1 MAEKEEKKVKD
12 IAENIKEETK
22 KAAEE
27 IKEDAKKVYSSEDDI
42 AEKIVDFIKNN
53 AGLLI
58 GLLVG
63 IILVATNI
71 AKFLLNVLIILASAV
86 IGYYIQKK
94 INEKN
99 NQ

>member
-1 MAEKEEKKVKD
+1 MAEKEENKVKD

-22 KAAEE
+22 KAAEA
-27 IKEDAKKVYSSEDDI
+27 IKEDAKKVYSSEDDM
-42 AEKIVDFIKNN
+42 AEKIIDFIKNN

-71 AKFLLNVLIILASAV
+71 AKFLLNVLIILASTV

>member
-22 KAAEE
+22 KAAEG

-42 AEKIVDFIKNN
+42 AEKVLDFIKNN